1 MRSLP
6 LEGVTFYLKQLT
18 STIHDIS
25 LSEDFVTADEADVL
39 KDRCYVTMTVCAMGT
54 GLIGSYTG

>member
-25 LSEDFVTADEADVL
+25 LSEDFITADEADML
-39 KDRCYVTMTVCAMGT
+39 KDRCCVIMFVQWAVV
-54 GLIGSYTG
+54 L